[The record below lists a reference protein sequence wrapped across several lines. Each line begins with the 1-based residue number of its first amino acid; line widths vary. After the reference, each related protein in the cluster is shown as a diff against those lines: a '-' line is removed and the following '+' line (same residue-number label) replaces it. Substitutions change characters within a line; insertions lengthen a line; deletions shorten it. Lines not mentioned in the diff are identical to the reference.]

1 LLLKANPRRL
11 VKVVLKI
18 PNSLPPPAMAGRS
31 VIEVKVDNI
40 KRVLK

>member
-18 PNSLPPPAMAGRS
+18 PISLPLLVMVGRS
-31 VIEVKVDNI
+31 VTEVKVDNI